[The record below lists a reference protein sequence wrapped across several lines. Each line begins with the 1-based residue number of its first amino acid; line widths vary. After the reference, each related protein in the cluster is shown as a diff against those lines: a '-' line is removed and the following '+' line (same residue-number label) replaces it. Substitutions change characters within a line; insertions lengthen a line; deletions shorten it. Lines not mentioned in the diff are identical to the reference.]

1 MNFKK
6 WGKSVQIAVYNGAR
20 TVHKIT
26 TEIESFSYFLMGQ
39 TSRSNMAFVAMEGED
54 ERPKSESKSS
64 DNFLP
69 LLIGQL
75 VPLLAPLLI
84 G

>member
-1 MNFKK
+1 MSLIN
-6 WGKSVQIAVYNGAR
+6 
-20 TVHKIT
+20 TIT
-26 TEIESFSYFLMGQ
+26 AEIEILSYFLIGQ

-75 VPLLAPLLI
+75 VPFLAPLLI

>member
-1 MNFKK
+1 MSLIN
-6 WGKSVQIAVYNGAR
+6 
-20 TVHKIT
+20 KIT
-26 TEIESFSYFLMGQ
+26 AEIEILSYFLMGQ

-69 LLIGQL
+69 LLIG
-75 VPLLAPLLI
+75 
-84 G
+84 

>member
-1 MNFKK
+1 M
-6 WGKSVQIAVYNGAR
+6 
-20 TVHKIT
+20 HEIT
-26 TEIESFSYFLMGQ
+26 TEIEIFSYFLMGQ
-39 TSRSNMAFVAMEGED
+39 TSRSNMAFVAMEGEE
-54 ERPKSESKSS
+54 ERPKSEPSS

>member
-1 MNFKK
+1 
-6 WGKSVQIAVYNGAR
+6 
-20 TVHKIT
+20 
-26 TEIESFSYFLMGQ
+26 MGQ

>member
-1 MNFKK
+1 MSLIN
-6 WGKSVQIAVYNGAR
+6 
-20 TVHKIT
+20 KIT
-26 TEIESFSYFLMGQ
+26 AEIEILSYFLMGQ
-39 TSRSNMAFVAMEGED
+39 TSRSNMVFVAMEGEE

-75 VPLLAPLLI
+75 VPFLAPLLI